1 MAKQNTRHRW
11 PWTTDEVKQLKVLL
25 KQNTPTPILALKL
38 KRTERSIRSKV
49 SRVSIRSTPN
59 WLMLYEI
66 RPALRRHR
74 LKSFGV
80 VTKICTVWTS
90 RAIINLDRGST
101 LGTRRLAQG
110 YASPEQ

>member
-49 SRVSIRSTPN
+49 QKLNLSLKPTNRSP
-59 WLMLYEI
+59 Y
-66 RPALRRHR
+66 
-74 LKSFGV
+74 G
-80 VTKICTVWTS
+80 
-90 RAIINLDRGST
+90 
-101 LGTRRLAQG
+101 
-110 YASPEQ
+110 